1 MFDSTQNLVRK
12 TANNLGYNL
21 TDYRVEDI
29 TFRVENSPEVLKFS
43 NELTLTK
50 VIQDLK
56 YFIIPS
62 FGAFLLGL
70 GFPFF
75 NQAKV
80 DSDFIV
86 TGVSMEQSV
95 ASGVEFFM
103 NSFSFLFSI
112 ELIWLMSNLF
122 LEKRASNKMILH
134 FLQIREDV
142 RK

>member
-1 MFDSTQNLVRK
+1 MFHSTQDLVRK
-12 TANNLGYNL
+12 TANNLGYTL
-21 TDYRVEDI
+21 SEHRIEDVS
-29 TFRVENSPEVLKFS
+29 FRVDNSPEVLRFS
-43 NELTLTK
+43 NELTLIK
-50 VIQDLK
+50 VVSDLK
-56 YFIIPS
+56 YFILPS
-62 FGAFLLGL
+62 LGAFFLGL

-80 DSDFIV
+80 DSEFMV

-122 LEKRASNKMILH
+122 LEKKASNKMILH
-134 FLQIREDV
+134 LLQIREDV